1 MSCDV
6 HEFFEGFKKDAAQMQ
21 KAMPDAIAG
30 FGNMFAAIMK
40 DGAVSLKVK
49 ELVAVGIALAVQCE
63 PCIRLH
69 VQKAYMAG
77 ATGAEITEAASVALM
92 MGGGPAYT
100 HMPIVIETLEAL
112 SSQK

>member
-6 HEFFEGFKKDAAQMQ
+6 HEFFDQFQKDAAQMQ
-21 KAMPDAIAG
+21 KAIPDAIAG

-69 VQKAYMAG
+69 VQKAYKSG
-77 ATGAEITEAASVALM
+77 ATGAEIIEAASVALM

-100 HMPIVIETLEAL
+100 NMPVVIETIEAL
-112 SSQK
+112 SSEK